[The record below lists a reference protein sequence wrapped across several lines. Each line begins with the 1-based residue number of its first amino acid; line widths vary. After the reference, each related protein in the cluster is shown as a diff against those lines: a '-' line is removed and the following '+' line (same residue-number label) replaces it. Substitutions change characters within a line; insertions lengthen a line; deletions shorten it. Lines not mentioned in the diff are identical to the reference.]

1 MTPSSAVQAS
11 LPPLAFARPAIGEE
25 EVAEVVA
32 TLRGGW
38 LSLGPRTR
46 QFEEEFA
53 RYIGVDE
60 AVAVSSGSAALHL
73 ALLACGIGP
82 GDEVITSTYTF
93 ASTALSVLHV
103 GATPVLVDVEP
114 RSLTIDPRA
123 IAAAI
128 THKTKAIIPVHFA
141 GTACAMDEILEIAYR
156 HELLVIEDAAHAL
169 PTRYKDRM
177 VGTIGDVT
185 VFSFYATKTLATGEG
200 GMLTAKDPE
209 VRRRVRSLSLHGMDA
224 DAWQRYSINGN
235 WRYDITAPGFKY
247 NFTDL
252 QAAIGIH
259 QLRKV
264 DAHAAR
270 REEIALQYRDALD
283 GLPGLRLP
291 NTTPSSTHSWHL
303 FVVRFDQERCPVTRD
318 EAHASLRA
326 DGIGTSVHFI
336 PLHHFTVF
344 RTVRGAFPVADR
356 AFTEALSLP
365 IYPGMSDADVARVVG
380 SVRSLWNFGGR
391 PDEMQARGVTS
402 R

>member
-1 MTPSSAVQAS
+1 MSASSAALAALS
-11 LPPLAFARPAIGEE
+11 PLPFARPAIGEE
-25 EVAEVVA
+25 EIAEVVA

-46 QFEEEFA
+46 QFEEDFA
-53 RYIGVDE
+53 RYLGVDE
-60 AVAVSSGSAALHL
+60 AVALSSGSAALHL

-93 ASTALSVLHV
+93 ASTALGVLHV

-114 RSLTIDPRA
+114 NSLTIDPRA
-123 IAAAI
+123 VAAAI
-128 THKTKAIIPVHFA
+128 SRKTKAIIPVHFA
-141 GTACAMDEILEIAYR
+141 GTACAMDELLEIAQR
-156 HELLVIEDAAHAL
+156 HGLLVIEDAAHAL
-169 PTRYKDRM
+169 PTRYRGHLI
-177 VGTIGDVT
+177 GTIGDVT

-209 VRRRVRSLSLHGMDA
+209 VRRQVRRLSLHGMDA

-270 REEIALQYRDALD
+270 REEIALRYAEALA

-291 NTTPSSTHSWHL
+291 GMTPGSTHSWHL
-303 FVVRFDQERCPVTRD
+303 FVVRFDQERSPVTRD
-318 EAHASLRA
+318 EAHAALRA

-344 RTVRGAFPVADR
+344 RTVRGAFPIADR
-356 AFTEALSLP
+356 AFADALSLP
-365 IYPGMSDADVARVVG
+365 IYPGMSDGDVERVIG
-380 SVRSLWNFGGR
+380 SVRDLWSRGR
-391 PDEMQARGVTS
+391 DAGRSVKV